1 MTDRELRVGDRVT
14 IGKGRTRYTVVVIVR
29 AFALEYLDADYEAE
43 ASAAYRRAAVAV
55 LVRNARS
62 YWRGNARGR
71 GRRVPLAKL
80 SRVKR

>member
-1 MTDRELRVGDRVT
+1 MTARELRVGDRVT
-14 IGKGRTRYTVVVIVR
+14 IGKGRTRYTIAAIIR
-29 AFALEYLDADYEAE
+29 GAHYEATVDGE
-43 ASAAYRRAAVAV
+43 VAYSHKTTAV
-55 LVRNARS
+55 LVRNART

>member
-1 MTDRELRVGDRVT
+1 MTARELRVGDRVT

-29 AFALEYLDADYEAE
+29 GVAHYLPGFGAIADALHE
-43 ASAAYRRAAVAV
+43 RAAVAV

-62 YWRGNARGR
+62 YWRGKARGR

-80 SRVKR
+80 SRVK